1 MRQLPHASRLLC
13 RSNALH
19 QHRDALRE
27 AAPAQPAFAAA
38 LACATPASPADPA
51 PAAAAAE
58 ARDLR
63 LHSAG
68 PPQPVFACDLPCAS
82 QLRPAA
88 SVGSPT
94 GAPALYVAPGLP
106 GSKTRALQLCGL
118 AMLGAAGPGADPAP
132 AATRVAAAVPR
143 AHSVATQCVY
153 RESEAQTVPYEPPGE
168 AGAPGA
174 KQQALS
180 RTHHCP
186 GLEVQL
192 GACRIPGPFKRHC
205 QLKGWL
211 WLASSL
217 LTVDDCL
224 P

>member
-19 QHRDALRE
+19 QHHDALQE
-27 AAPAQPAFAAA
+27 PTPAQPAFAAA
-38 LACATPASPADPA
+38 LTCATPVSPAAPAADPA
-51 PAAAAAE
+51 PAAATAK

-68 PPQPVFACDLPCAS
+68 LPQPVFACDLPCAS
-82 QLRPAA
+82 QPRPAA
-88 SVGSPT
+88 STGSPT
-94 GAPALYVAPGLP
+94 GGLAVCVAPGLP
-106 GSKTRALQLCGL
+106 GSETRALQLCSL
-118 AMLGAAGPGADPAP
+118 AVLGAAGDGADPDP
-132 AATRVAAAVPR
+132 AARIGAAVPR

-153 RESEAQTVPYEPPGE
+153 RESEAQTVPYEPLGE

-192 GACRIPGPFKRHC
+192 GACRVPDRQRDI
-205 QLKGWL
+205 
-211 WLASSL
+211 A
-217 LTVDDCL
+217 D
-224 P
+224 